1 MIPESR
7 RKFITLTIPNVEY
20 LSADDLKGL
29 IASFRRLRQ
38 RKYFKSVCRGGLYKI
53 EVTNQGKGKGW
64 HPHLH
69 LLADAGFISSFHLS
83 FEWCQVTGGKWI
95 RDKVKADVSGNA
107 VQCSGVL
114 DLAAEGVSPG
124 WSVIAG
130 SGAFGVVVSASPG
143 GGLVVDWK
151 GPREGFRKPKKDDPL
166 LLSEVR
172 SVDVRKARP
181 GSVRELCKYIS
192 KSTGIDHDG
201 GLVVQ
206 LLGAVKGKRLFEAFG
221 IYYGI
226 KRELKKAAELAFV
239 CPHGFDYEWIW
250 RSGPGRCLS
259 GSAARSAGAKAPR
272 WRRGPASCLLI
283 SI

>member
-151 GPREGFRKPKKDDPL
+151 GPREGFRKPKKM
-166 LLSEVR
+166 
-172 SVDVRKARP
+172 
-181 GSVRELCKYIS
+181 I
-192 KSTGIDHDG
+192 
-201 GLVVQ
+201 
-206 LLGAVKGKRLFEAFG
+206 
-221 IYYGI
+221 
-226 KRELKKAAELAFV
+226 
-239 CPHGFDYEWIW
+239 
-250 RSGPGRCLS
+250 RCYCL
-259 GSAARSAGAKAPR
+259 RSARLMFA
-272 WRRGPASCLLI
+272 RRGRDRSASCA
-283 SI
+283 SIFPSPLE